1 MANPSANTDVAAS
14 CTYWRLSITIGISG
28 PACSAATAI
37 QKISLDEKMLDKFS
51 VKKTEEEES
60 ESRLPGRQKG
70 PLAEEELE
78 IRKKTQDSKRARG
91 LAVGRKTVE
100 RRPER
105 RIKPGI
111 H

>member
-1 MANPSANTDVAAS
+1 MAVVGQQCQQGVNNDQLESQPSTVAVVGQQ
-14 CTYWRLSITIGISG
+14 C
-28 PACSAATAI
+28 
-37 QKISLDEKMLDKFS
+37 KHES
-51 VKKTEEEES
+51 VNNDQLES
-60 ESRLPGRQKG
+60 QPSTVAVVGQ
-70 PLAEEELE
+70 
-78 IRKKTQDSKRARG
+78 QCQQG